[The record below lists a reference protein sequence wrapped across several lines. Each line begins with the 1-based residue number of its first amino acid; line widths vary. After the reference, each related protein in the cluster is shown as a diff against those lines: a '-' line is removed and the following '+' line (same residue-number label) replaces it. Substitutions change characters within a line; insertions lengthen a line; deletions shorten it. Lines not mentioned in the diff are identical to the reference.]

1 MNITNLVWFKST
13 DLRLRDHQALKC
25 AFSKKKSNVL
35 LVFCIDPFF
44 FSKTKYAHVKFEKYK
59 EKFLY
64 ESVINLYENIK
75 KYNGHL
81 NIYFDSPEN
90 VIPTLV
96 DTYNIKTIYHTCD
109 TTSEELTL
117 LENIKKKTTINIK
130 GYWSNTIYHVEDIE
144 FPIPIVFSH
153 FKNKVSKL
161 PIREECNLNLKKLS
175 RTIKDID
182 NIDILVNKMNNI
194 PVQLVFKGGED
205 TAWKRLQYYFFESK
219 LLSSY
224 KSTRNNLLGEDFS
237 SKFSPYLAF
246 GNISAKSIHHQ
257 IKIYEDTIVK
267 NESTYWLY
275 FELVWRDFFRFSSK
289 QYGNKLFHQSGIADK
304 SIVWKSICEP
314 KIKNLFEH
322 WKNGTTGYPY
332 IDAIMIELK
341 ETGYT
346 SNRGRQMVASFLTKD
361 LKIDWRAGA
370 DYFESIL
377 IDHDVASNY
386 GNWNY
391 SAGVGSDPRENRYFN
406 IFKQCSTYDSNCEF
420 ILFWIPELKKYS
432 KSNIINASNL
442 KNYHCPIVSLKTYK
456 NYNK

>member
-1 MNITNLVWFKST
+1 MSNTNLVWLKST

-25 AFSKKKSNVL
+25 AFSKKKLNVL

-44 FSKTKYAHVKFEKYK
+44 FSETKFGHVKFGKYK

-64 ESVINLYENIK
+64 ESVINLHEKIK

-81 NIYFDSPEN
+81 NIYFESPDI
-90 VIPTLV
+90 VIPRLV
-96 DTYNIKTIYHTCD
+96 ETYDIKAIYHTCD

-117 LENIKKKTTINIK
+117 LENIQKKTNTNIK
-130 GYWSNTIYHVEDIE
+130 GYWSNTMYHVEDIE

-153 FKNKVSKL
+153 FKHKVSKI
-161 PIREECNLNLKKLS
+161 PIREEHNLNLKKLS
-175 RTIKDID
+175 RTIKDVD
-182 NIDILVNKMNNI
+182 NIDALSSKMNSI
-194 PVQLVFKGGED
+194 PVPLVFEGGED
-205 TAWKRLQYYFFESK
+205 AAWKRLQYYFFDSK

-224 KSTRNNLLGEDFS
+224 KITRNNLLGKDFS

-246 GNISAKSIHHQ
+246 GNISAKSIYHQ
-257 IKIYEDTIVK
+257 IKIYEDTIVE

-304 SIVWKSICEP
+304 TIAWKSISDP
-314 KIKNLFEH
+314 NINNLFEH
-322 WKNGTTGYPY
+322 WKDGTTGYPY

-341 ETGYT
+341 KTGYT

-406 IFKQCSTYDSNCEF
+406 VFKQCGTYDPKCEF
-420 ILFWIPELKKYS
+420 ILFWIPELKEYNRN
-432 KSNIINASNL
+432 NIINVRNL
-442 KNYHCPIVSLKTYK
+442 KNYPPPIISLKSYK
-456 NYNK
+456 N